1 MLKLMV
7 FFATVLLS
15 SSLHLECSYS
25 LTQWVITGE
34 IYTCVGTVVFS
45 GDINSIA
52 AVSQNHLPGKSNVH
66 VEGFTINNQ
75 AIDFMPSNIQHF
87 FENVRAIAMR
97 NTTLKKLTKDDLKPF
112 PRIEVIGFHYSRL
125 EKIDGDL
132 FSYNPRLQ
140 HINLSNNLFTNI
152 GPNLLAPLASLHQIN
167 LSDSLCINEN
177 VAIILDITNL
187 SRKLRFQ
194 CPPSVE
200 MIERIILSGQ
210 KFVQEV
216 DKQTADRINPA
227 VLRIYENEKR
237 IDELERLVKVLME
250 KFEIIL

>member
-1 MLKLMV
+1 MFE
-7 FFATVLLS
+7 FFVLLATFSLS
-15 SSLHLECSYS
+15 SSLHLECSYVS
-25 LTQWVITGE
+25 TQWVIIGE
-34 IYTCVGTVVFS
+34 IYTCAGTVVFT
-45 GDINSIA
+45 GDVNSVTV
-52 AVSQNHLPGKSNVH
+52 VSQNHLPGKSNKD

-75 AIDFMPSNIQHF
+75 AINFMPFNIQQF

-97 NTTLKKLTKDDLKPF
+97 NTTLKKLMTDDLKPF
-112 PRIEVIGFHYSRL
+112 PRIEVIGFHFSRL
-125 EKIDGDL
+125 ETIEGDL

-152 GPNLLAPLASLHQIN
+152 GPNLLAPLPSLHQIN

-177 VAIILDITNL
+177 VSVLSDIPNL

-200 MIERIILSGQ
+200 MIERIILSG
-210 KFVQEV
+210 KRFVQEI
-216 DKQTADRINPA
+216 DQQTADRINPA

-237 IDELERLVKVLME
+237 IDELERLVKILME
-250 KFEIIL
+250 KVGNY